1 MQQVTVSWAR
11 EEWAQLV
18 NRVFAGEAFL
28 VVKNNIPVA
37 RLLPVEKT
45 TRVRR
50 QRKILPIATKLLSH
64 FTGNAADVGML
75 LRRRAW
81 RSGA

>member
-18 NRVFAGEAFL
+18 NRVFAGEEFL

-45 TRVRR
+45 APTVHRK
-50 QRKILPIATKLLSH
+50 KILPAASTLLSH
-64 FTGNAADVGML
+64 FTGTAAQVGLL
-75 LRRRAW
+75 LRQRAW
-81 RSGA
+81 RTRT